1 MTVQACVVRTKL
13 QLRLIIDFKLSIICN
28 DRKNFSLL
36 ADCKT
41 ILATS
46 SGMSNRTGKLV
57 ALLVYTE
64 HIPADVNDLELGN
77 PTLEYVLLLVPNR
90 TGNRI
95 CLSFAAVIVQPSS
108 RAFHS
113 VSTSVSPGCHVTI
126 TCRSTCSWHKNL
138 TTQDDN
144 LCAPNGS
151 SFQYI
156 A

>member
-13 QLRLIIDFKLSIICN
+13 QLRLIIDFKLSIICH

-64 HIPADVNDLELGN
+64 HIPADLE
-77 PTLEYVLLLVPNR
+77 
-90 TGNRI
+90 
-95 CLSFAAVIVQPSS
+95 
-108 RAFHS
+108 
-113 VSTSVSPGCHVTI
+113 ST
-126 TCRSTCSWHKNL
+126 
-138 TTQDDN
+138 
-144 LCAPNGS
+144 
-151 SFQYI
+151 
-156 A
+156 